1 MTIKLIAAAI
11 TVASLSA
18 CAGELGGPPPA
29 PIEGGA
35 YSNSVG
41 FTGISY
47 QPPPRVAPGQAGTI
61 VYVDGQPTLVQKR
74 RY

>member
-1 MTIKLIAAAI
+1 MKTRFIV
-11 TVASLSA
+11 TVTALSLVSA
-18 CAGELGGPPPA
+18 CAGQLGGPPPA

-47 QPPPRVAPGQAGTI
+47 SPPPAVKPGQARGTRAGD
-61 VYVDGQPTLVQKR
+61 VLTVVE
-74 RY
+74 

>member
-1 MTIKLIAAAI
+1 MKTKLIASVVAA
-11 TVASLSA
+11 TLVSA

-41 FTGISY
+41 FTGVSY
-47 QPPPRVAPGQAGTI
+47 QPKSRHALAHTVGVSP
-61 VYVDGQPTLVQKR
+61 
-74 RY
+74 

>member
-1 MTIKLIAAAI
+1 MTIKLIAAAVTI
-11 TVASLSA
+11 ASLSA
-18 CAGELGGPPPA
+18 CAGQLGGPPPA

-41 FTGISY
+41 YTGISY

-61 VYVDGQPTLVQKR
+61 VYVDGKQTYVKKP

>member
-1 MTIKLIAAAI
+1 MTMKLVAAAI
-11 TVASLSA
+11 TVATLSA

-29 PIEGGA
+29 PIEGGT
-35 YSNSVG
+35 YSSSVG
-41 FTGISY
+41 FTGISH

-61 VYVDGQPTLVQKR
+61 VYVGGRPTLVEKR